1 MIYGGSL
8 SPRRCLWIK
17 CGHSGTDAL
26 FPIYIAVILSSKYSR
41 TTTHFKMMMA
51 TKGKRPLRHLTATD
65 KIDAI
70 QRIHD
75 GESKASVARDIG
87 VPESTLRGW
96 CKNEE
101 KLRYMSRQSA
111 ENAEKLT
118 NEATAAA
125 LTAVAAAELFNGP
138 PEKRLKLEQGL
149 FGNGK
154 LKYDD
159 SFYKSPRG
167 PMNGL
172 DLSGG
177 DKGLGVSGGDI
188 IMNGLHGA
196 DFSSFAKTAAEIS
209 ALNKSKELNLK
220 GYGADLSK
228 HGDPKQADLS
238 MAAISPLTSLSHLS
252 GMSGLAQSPLA
263 LSFNEIATNLNLFA
277 QLNNN
282 HNHNLAT
289 MSNLGGLTAAQS
301 LRNARPKANTSQS
314 PRTSS
319 LSEVNGDKTP
329 SLTVRNL
336 AKLQQKTSGDLSNG
350 RDTNAPVD
358 EALWYWLKSQQAMLG
373 LNNLYS
379 SMPRPSS
386 PQQSSSPPQQHQQ
399 VQHHPSTQTPTPP
412 IVSTPQPT
420 PPSSA
425 PSLTPEDT
433 KNSSWFWQWYKTF
446 GASLMPG
453 DKSNNNTI
461 NANANSKQAAYENIL
476 YSQLTK
482 GQNSDSLNNNAQPI
496 NLNINSS
503 NAPENLKSE
512 PEDLSNHN
520 HSSSNAAVPPPAEDV
535 QRFNPS
541 PSTSAKSE
549 IKHEDDEEQPA
560 PADDEPPAE
569 SKCNGKVKDV
579 LDNFLFQNQNSND
592 RDSPANLSMRSN
604 TSPRRR
610 SVSPAVSNRHANSPE
625 LETNDLAVTTNGIT
639 EDEHKSDISEDS
651 NHMLVADI
659 KSSADAVEHGEKFL
673 KWLEACSDPN
683 VTAVQVMQFKYLLNC
698 IKLSA
703 ERQHQNAATSGE
715 ERTRVRRRK

>member
-1 MIYGGSL
+1 
-8 SPRRCLWIK
+8 
-17 CGHSGTDAL
+17 
-26 FPIYIAVILSSKYSR
+26 
-41 TTTHFKMMMA
+41 MMMA

-209 ALNKSKELNLK
+209 ALSKSKEMNLK

-282 HNHNLAT
+282 HNLAT

-314 PRTSS
+314 PRTSN

-350 RDTNAPVD
+350 RDSNAPVD

-503 NAPENLKSE
+503 NGPENLKSE

-520 HSSSNAAVPPPAEDV
+520 HSSSNVAATVAPADDL

-549 IKHEDDEEQPA
+549 LKQEEDEEQPG
-560 PADDEPPAE
+560 PVDDEPPAE
-569 SKCNGKVKDV
+569 AKCNGKVKDV
-579 LDNFLFQNQNSND
+579 LDNFLYQNQNSND
-592 RDSPANLSMRSN
+592 RDSPANLSIRST

-610 SVSPAVSNRHANSPE
+610 SISPAVSNHPVNSPE
-625 LETNDLAVTTNGIT
+625 PETGDLAVTTNGIT
-639 EDEHKSDISEDS
+639 TEDDHKSDISEDS

-659 KSSADAVEHGEKFL
+659 KSSAEAVEHGEKFL

-683 VTAVQVMQFKYLLNC
+683 VTAMQVMQFKYLLNS

-703 ERQHQNAATSGE
+703 ERQQQTAVSSGE

>member
-1 MIYGGSL
+1 
-8 SPRRCLWIK
+8 
-17 CGHSGTDAL
+17 
-26 FPIYIAVILSSKYSR
+26 
-41 TTTHFKMMMA
+41 MMMA

-118 NEATAAA
+118 SEATAAA

-209 ALNKSKELNLK
+209 ALSKSKELNLK

-228 HGDPKQADLS
+228 HGDPTKADLS

-263 LSFNEIATNLNLFA
+263 LSFNEIANNLNLFA

-282 HNHNLAT
+282 HNFP
-289 MSNLGGLTAAQS
+289 NLGGLSAAQS

-314 PRTSS
+314 PRTGS
-319 LSEVNGDKTP
+319 LPESNGGDKTP

-336 AKLQQKTSGDLSNG
+336 AKLQQKTSNDLGNG
-350 RDTNAPVD
+350 RDPNAPVD

-379 SMPRPSS
+379 SLPRPSS

-399 VQHHPSTQTPTPP
+399 VQQHPSTQTPTPP

-461 NANANSKQAAYENIL
+461 NANANAKQTAYENIL

-496 NLNINSS
+496 NLNINNSS
-503 NAPENLKSE
+503 NGAENLKSE
-512 PEDLSNHN
+512 PEDLSNH
-520 HSSSNAAVPPPAEDV
+520 HHTSSSSATAAAASANIPPAEDR

-541 PSTSAKSE
+541 PSTSVKSDAKRDE
-549 IKHEDDEEQPA
+549 DEEQSA
-560 PADDEPPAE
+560 NGGDEESPADD
-569 SKCNGKVKDV
+569 KCNGKVKEV

-592 RDSPANLSMRSN
+592 RASPQQAVVH
-604 TSPRRR
+604 SPTQRR
-610 SVSPAVSNRHANSPE
+610 SVSPAASQHNGNSTPD
-625 LETNDLAVTTNGIT
+625 NGDLVTTNGISSLPA
-639 EDEHKSDISEDS
+639 DEAKSDISEDS
-651 NHMLVADI
+651 TQLAAEI

-683 VTAVQVMQFKYLLNC
+683 VTAMQVMQFKYLLNS

-703 ERQHQNAATSGE
+703 ERQHQNACSAGE

>member
-1 MIYGGSL
+1 
-8 SPRRCLWIK
+8 
-17 CGHSGTDAL
+17 
-26 FPIYIAVILSSKYSR
+26 
-41 TTTHFKMMMA
+41 MMMA

-336 AKLQQKTSGDLSNG
+336 AKLQQKTSGDLSNGMMHGINLSEKYKQPSAAPLTG

>member
-1 MIYGGSL
+1 
-8 SPRRCLWIK
+8 
-17 CGHSGTDAL
+17 
-26 FPIYIAVILSSKYSR
+26 
-41 TTTHFKMMMA
+41 MMMA

-111 ENAEKLT
+111 ENADKLT
-118 NEATAAA
+118 SEATAAA
-125 LTAVAAAELFNGP
+125 LTAAAAAELFNGP
-138 PEKRLKLEQGL
+138 PEKRMKLEQGL

-196 DFSSFAKTAAEIS
+196 DFSAFAKTAAEIS
-209 ALNKSKELNLK
+209 ALSKSKEMNLK

-228 HGDPKQADLS
+228 HGDPTKADLS

-252 GMSGLAQSPLA
+252 GMSSLAQSPLA
-263 LSFNEIATNLNLFA
+263 LSFNEIANNLNLIA
-277 QLNNN
+277 QLHNN
-282 HNHNLAT
+282 HNLTT
-289 MSNLGGLTAAQS
+289 MSNLGGLSAAQS

-319 LSEVNGDKTP
+319 LSESNGDKTP

-336 AKLQQKTSGDLSNG
+336 AKLQQKSELTNG
-350 RDTNAPVD
+350 RDPNAPVD
-358 EALWYWLKSQQAMLG
+358 EALWYWLKSQQ
-373 LNNLYS
+373 LNSLYS
-379 SMPRPSS
+379 TMPRPSS

-399 VQHHPSTQTPTPP
+399 LQHHPSTQTPTPP

-461 NANANSKQAAYENIL
+461 NTNANSKQSSYENIL

-482 GQNSDSLNNNAQPI
+482 GQNPDSLNNNAQPM
-496 NLNINSS
+496 NLNINGSS
-503 NAPENLKSE
+503 GQDNLKTE

-520 HSSSNAAVPPPAEDV
+520 NNSSGHLAAPDDH

-541 PSTSAKSE
+541 PSTSIKSE
-549 IKHEDDEEQPA
+549 PKPEDDEEPQPTTHG
-560 PADDEPPAE
+560 EEELPAE
-569 SKCNGKVKDV
+569 PKTNGKVKEV
-579 LDNFLFQNQNSND
+579 LDNLLFQQTDED
-592 RDSPANLSMRSN
+592 RDSPAPGSM
-604 TSPRRR
+604 RR
-610 SVSPAVSNRHANSPE
+610 SVSPAISNHNGNNSTHDPSE
-625 LETNDLAVTTNGIT
+625 LITSNGLPS
-639 EDEHKSDISEDS
+639 DEVKSEISEDS
-651 NHMLVADI
+651 NQFAVEI
-659 KSSADAVEHGEKFL
+659 KSSADAVELGEKFL
-673 KWLEACSDPN
+673 KWLESCSDPN
-683 VTAVQVMQFKYLLNC
+683 VTAMQVVQFKFLLNS

-703 ERQHQNAATSGE
+703 ERQQQQTVASSGGE

>member
-1 MIYGGSL
+1 
-8 SPRRCLWIK
+8 
-17 CGHSGTDAL
+17 
-26 FPIYIAVILSSKYSR
+26 
-41 TTTHFKMMMA
+41 MMMA

-125 LTAVAAAELFNGP
+125 LTAAAAAELFSGP

-154 LKYDD
+154 MKYDD

-209 ALNKSKELNLK
+209 ALSKSKELNLK

-228 HGDPKQADLS
+228 HGDPTKADLS

-252 GMSGLAQSPLA
+252 GMSSLAQSPLA
-263 LSFNEIATNLNLFA
+263 LSFNEIANNLNLIA
-277 QLNNN
+277 QLNN
-282 HNHNLAT
+282 NHNLAT
-289 MSNLGGLTAAQS
+289 MSNLGGLSAAQS
-301 LRNARPKANTSQS
+301 LRNARPKGNTSQS

-319 LSEVNGDKTP
+319 LSESNGVDKTP

-336 AKLQQKTSGDLSNG
+336 AKLQQKTSSGDLGNGMLHGINLNDKYKQQQPSAAPLG
-350 RDTNAPVD
+350 RDPNAPVD

-373 LNNLYS
+373 LNNIYS
-379 SMPRPSS
+379 SMPRPAS

-446 GASLMPG
+446 GASLIPG

-461 NANANSKQAAYENIL
+461 NANANSKPAPTSYENIL

-482 GQNSDSLNNNAQPI
+482 GQNSTDSLNNNAQPI

-503 NAPENLKSE
+503 NEPENLKAE

-520 HSSSNAAVPPPAEDV
+520 NSTVNQLVTPPEDHH
-535 QRFNPS
+535 RFNPS
-541 PSTSAKSE
+541 PSTSLKSDR
-549 IKHEDDEEQPA
+549 KAEDEDEQPDTHGEED
-560 PADDEPPAE
+560 PTEV
-569 SKCNGKVKDV
+569 SKCNGKAQQL
-579 LDNFLFQNQNSND
+579 LDNFLFHNQASND
-592 RDSPANLSMRSN
+592 RASPASA
-604 TSPRRR
+604 RR
-610 SVSPAVSNRHANSPE
+610 SVSPVVSSNLNGNSDPE
-625 LETNDLAVTTNGIT
+625 ENKDVVHSNGHPTASETPVAAT
-639 EDEHKSDISEDS
+639 DELKSDISEDS
-651 NHMLVADI
+651 NQPLDAIVDI
-659 KSSADAVEHGEKFL
+659 KSSAEAVEHGEKFL
-673 KWLEACSDPN
+673 KWLESCSDPN
-683 VTAVQVMQFKYLLNC
+683 VTAMQVVQFKFLLNS

-703 ERQHQNAATSGE
+703 ERQHQQATSSGSGAGE
-715 ERTRVRRRK
+715 ERRVRRRK

>member
-1 MIYGGSL
+1 
-8 SPRRCLWIK
+8 
-17 CGHSGTDAL
+17 
-26 FPIYIAVILSSKYSR
+26 
-41 TTTHFKMMMA
+41 MMMA

-154 LKYDD
+154 MKYDD

-209 ALNKSKELNLK
+209 ALSKSKELNLK

-228 HGDPKQADLS
+228 HGDPNKADLS

-252 GMSGLAQSPLA
+252 GMSSLAQSPLA
-263 LSFNEIATNLNLFA
+263 LSFNEIATNLNLIA
-277 QLNNN
+277 QLNN
-282 HNHNLAT
+282 NHNLAT
-289 MSNLGGLTAAQS
+289 MSNLGGMSAAQS

-319 LSEVNGDKTP
+319 LPESNGADKTP

-350 RDTNAPVD
+350 RDPNAPVD

-461 NANANSKQAAYENIL
+461 NANANSKPTSYENIL

-482 GQNSDSLNNNAQPI
+482 GQNSTDSLNNNAQPI
-496 NLNINSS
+496 NLNINST
-503 NAPENLKSE
+503 AGPENVKSE

-520 HSSSNAAVPPPAEDV
+520 NSAANLIVSPEDHN
-535 QRFNPS
+535 RFNPS
-541 PSTSAKSE
+541 PSTSLKSDH
-549 IKHEDDEEQPA
+549 KPEDGDEQP
-560 PADDEPPAE
+560 DSHGVEERPAE
-569 SKCNGKVKDV
+569 LNCNGKVKEV
-579 LDNFLFQNQNSND
+579 LDNLFQNHNSND
-592 RDSPANLSMRSN
+592 DRASPSARH
-604 TSPRRR
+604 
-610 SVSPAVSNRHANSPE
+610 SVSPVVSSNHNGNSNEDNGDLVTSNGADE
-625 LETNDLAVTTNGIT
+625 L
-639 EDEHKSDISEDS
+639 KSDISEDS
-651 NHMLVADI
+651 NQLLAGVDI

-673 KWLEACSDPN
+673 KWLESCSDPN
-683 VTAVQVMQFKYLLNC
+683 VTAMQVVQFKYLLNS

-703 ERQHQNAATSGE
+703 ERQQQAASSSTGGAGGE

>member
-1 MIYGGSL
+1 
-8 SPRRCLWIK
+8 
-17 CGHSGTDAL
+17 
-26 FPIYIAVILSSKYSR
+26 
-41 TTTHFKMMMA
+41 MMMA

-111 ENAEKLT
+111 ENAEKMSS
-118 NEATAAA
+118 EVTAAA

-149 FGNGK
+149 FGK
-154 LKYDD
+154 KYDE
-159 SFYKSPRG
+159 SFYKNPRG
-167 PMNGL
+167 MNGL

-196 DFSSFAKTAAEIS
+196 DFSAFAKTAAEIS
-209 ALNKSKELNLK
+209 AMGKGKDLGGIK

-228 HGDPKQADLS
+228 HGGVDPSKAELS

-263 LSFNEIATNLNLFA
+263 MSFNEIATNLNLIA
-277 QLNNN
+277 QLNN
-282 HNHNLAT
+282 NHNLAT

-301 LRNARPKANTSQS
+301 LRNARPKGNASQS

-319 LSEVNGDKTP
+319 LPENGNCGVDKSTP

-336 AKLQQKTSGDLSNG
+336 AKLQQKTATSELQNG
-350 RDTNAPVD
+350 RDPNAPVD

-379 SMPRPSS
+379 QMPRPSS
-386 PQQSSSPPQQHQQ
+386 PQQSLQQQSQPQSSTPPQQQSQQ
-399 VQHHPSTQTPTPP
+399 HPSTGTPP

-453 DKSNNNTI
+453 DKTNNNSI
-461 NANANSKQAAYENIL
+461 NANANSKTAPPPTSYENIL

-482 GQNSDSLNNNAQPI
+482 GQTGIASADSLNNNAQPM
-496 NLNINSS
+496 NLNINGDGGV
-503 NAPENLKSE
+503 KSE
-512 PEDLSNHN
+512 PEDLST
-520 HSSSNAAVPPPAEDV
+520 NANLLPSEDH

-549 IKHEDDEEQPA
+549 LKPVDDDDEDAVDHQDEDDAELKSNGRKQALDNLLYPNQPSPTPIIANSPLRRSLSPASSIANGHHADADLRNGDAATPPA
-560 PADDEPPAE
+560 PADD
-569 SKCNGKVKDV
+569 VK
-579 LDNFLFQNQNSND
+579 SEGGGS
-592 RDSPANLSMRSN
+592 DSAD
-604 TSPRRR
+604 
-610 SVSPAVSNRHANSPE
+610 
-625 LETNDLAVTTNGIT
+625 DL
-639 EDEHKSDISEDS
+639 
-651 NHMLVADI
+651 
-659 KSSADAVEHGEKFL
+659 KSSAEAVEHGEKFL

-683 VTAVQVMQFKYLLNC
+683 VTAMQVMQFKYLLNS

-703 ERQHQNAATSGE
+703 ERANGGGE
-715 ERTRVRRRK
+715 ERIRVRRRK

>member
-1 MIYGGSL
+1 MWAFRD
-8 SPRRCLWIK
+8 RRTFSNL
-17 CGHSGTDAL
+17 HSN
-26 FPIYIAVILSSKYSR
+26 SR

-336 AKLQQKTSGDLSNG
+336 AKLQQKTSGDLSNGMMHGINLSEKYKQPSAAPLTG